1 MTRNQ
6 QAQCVFCSRQAPAE
20 NVVFED
26 EHWLVRHSAE
36 TNILG
41 YFVIEAKRHFVDLS
55 QGTDREARSYGE
67 ILRALQKAIREVTH
81 CQRVYT
87 FSLGEAVEHFH
98 LHVIPRTETVPR
110 SFRGRGILA
119 YPTQPGPDHALA
131 AQTSE
136 RVARRIERLLA
147 TAGHS

>member
-1 MTRNQ
+1 MTREQ
-6 QAQCVFCSRQAPAE
+6 QSKCVFCSRQAPVD
-20 NVVFED
+20 NIVFED
-26 EHWLVRHSAE
+26 DQWLVRHSAE

-55 QGTDREARSYGE
+55 QSTDREARSYGE

-98 LHVIPRTETVPR
+98 LHVIPRTEKVPR
-110 SFRGRGILA
+110 TFRGRGILA
-119 YPTQPGPDHALA
+119 YPTQPGPDAALA
-131 AQTSE
+131 AHTSE
-136 RVARRIERLLA
+136 RVARRMERTLPA
-147 TAGHS
+147 PVS